1 MVTIREAGTYRI
13 SGTLTQGQLAVDL
26 GEDAQEDTSAVVTV
40 ILDGVDITCTVAPA
54 FMVYRVYECGSLDTE
69 NATSSVDTSA
79 ADINVILADGS
90 ENSFTGSHVAKIYQE
105 GTTDKLHKYDGAFY
119 SKMTMNIDGEAQGT
133 GILNID
139 GDNEGLGTELHLTIH
154 GGYINILSQNDGIN
168 TNEDNLSVIT
178 INGGTIQIDAGLG
191 EEGDGID
198 SNGYLVINGGNVY
211 TTACEQG
218 TDGGLD
224 ATLDI
229 QLNGGFL
236 VALGNQHD
244 AVSPDSQQEY
254 LVLSFTVRKPGRADR
269 SRWYFSIGVYDRKIG
284 TVSHILLSEFES
296 KHRLYTYYRWDNP
309 TIYKQPKR
317 GGRWRRFRAPR
328 PRRST
333 LGDPKQLRKLVG
345 KHPGYSRGNT
355 HLAGGAAGTANSA
368 PRSIG

>member
-1 MVTIREAGTYRI
+1 
-13 SGTLTQGQLAVDL
+13 
-26 GEDAQEDTSAVVTV
+26 
-40 ILDGVDITCTVAPA
+40 
-54 FMVYRVYECGSLDTE
+54 MVYRVYECGSLDTE

-79 ADINVILADGS
+79 AGINVILADGS

-224 ATLDI
+224 TTLDI

-254 LVLSFTVRKPGRADR
+254 LVLSFASALPCGSQVELTDPDGTSLLAFTTEKSGQSLIFSCPNLNQNTDYTLTIDGITQQYTSSQREGADGGGSEPPGRGEARLEIPSSLENWLESTQDIPEEIR
-269 SRWYFSIGVYDRKIG
+269 IWLEELLEQQTQLPVPSDENPSAEGQRPTNPPGQQNMEGTTTEPSTHFTIIEEIHHFSGITNAG
-284 TVSHILLSEFES
+284 ES
-296 KHRLYTYYRWDNP
+296 
-309 TIYKQPKR
+309 
-317 GGRWRRFRAPR
+317 
-328 PRRST
+328 
-333 LGDPKQLRKLVG
+333 
-345 KHPGYSRGNT
+345 
-355 HLAGGAAGTANSA
+355 
-368 PRSIG
+368 